1 MELGRTST
9 RLQRFLLSILQNKS
23 QQLYINALNHFK
35 DELVQRDAHWA
46 SFNDEEKDI
55 FLAEYVID
63 VKEAGGRRQACQILC
78 AALHKINPRDHFLI
92 TRKVLDTWK
101 AEEPIR
107 QAPACPAEVAFALVA
122 SSLAISQPGLAA
134 AILLCF
140 TGLLRCSE
148 ALALR
153 WTDMIFTD
161 NVVVLLLG
169 QTKRGIDQKVV
180 LSHPATC
187 RWLLQYTLQFRRH
200 MSDKVCP
207 LSYSKMRYWL
217 PKLCHSLKLDG
228 LLLTSHSFRR
238 GGASCLLHQGVALA
252 DIAVQGRWASESSC
266 REYLRRGEMFVLRY
280 QAAVKQEVWDN
291 ILLLAKSLFVLLPQC
306 DSS

>member
-1 MELGRTST
+1 M
-9 RLQRFLLSILQNKS
+9 
-23 QQLYINALNHFK
+23 A
-35 DELVQRDAHWA
+35 
-46 SFNDEEKDI
+46 
-55 FLAEYVID
+55 D
-63 VKEAGGRRQACQILC
+63 VKLAKFFVLLCTKSTLATIFSLLGKFWTLGKQRNPSAKPQHARRKWL
-78 AALHKINPRDHFLI
+78 
-92 TRKVLDTWK
+92 
-101 AEEPIR
+101 
-107 QAPACPAEVAFALVA
+107 ALVA